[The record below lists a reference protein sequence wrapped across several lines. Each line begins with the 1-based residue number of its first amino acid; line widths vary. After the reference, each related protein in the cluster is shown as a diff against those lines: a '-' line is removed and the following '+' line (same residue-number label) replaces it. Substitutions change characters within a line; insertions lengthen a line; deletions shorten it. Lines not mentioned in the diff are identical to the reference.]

1 MDGSEVP
8 SSAPPSV
15 SQARVAETIRRE
27 ILAGDLA
34 PGQRL
39 IEAELCEL
47 LGATRGA
54 VRAALIDLTHE
65 GLVERIANRGARV
78 RIVSI
83 EEAVQITE
91 VRMVIEGLCGAKA
104 AASIT
109 DAQIGDL
116 RAIGREMEQC
126 VETGDVVGYTGLN
139 QRLHDTV
146 IALADQP
153 VAAEMI
159 SRLRARNVRHQF
171 RLAFRPGRPHVS
183 LPQHLAIIDAICD
196 RDQLR
201 AEAAVKAHLTSVI
214 EALRETAQD
223 RRANLH

>member
-1 MDGSEVP
+1 MP
-8 SSAPPSV
+8 SSAPPLV
-15 SQARVAETIRRE
+15 SQADVAETIRRE

-39 IEAELCEL
+39 IEAELCEQ

-54 VRAALIDLTHE
+54 VRAALIDLTHA

-109 DAQIGDL
+109 DAQVGDL

-153 VAAEMI
+153 IAAEMI

-171 RLAFRPGRPHVS
+171 RLAYRPGRPHVS
-183 LPQHLAIIDAICD
+183 LPQHLAIINAICD
-196 RDQLR
+196 RDEAR

-223 RRANLH
+223 SRMNLH

>member
-1 MDGSEVP
+1 MS
-8 SSAPPSV
+8 PSV
-15 SQARVAETIRRE
+15 PPAVSPAHVAEAIRRG

-39 IEAELCEL
+39 VEAELGEW

-78 RIVSI
+78 RIVSV

-104 AASIT
+104 AALVT
-109 DAQIGDL
+109 DAQIRDL
-116 RAIGREMEQC
+116 RAIGTEMEQC
-126 VETGDVVGYTGLN
+126 VEAGDVVGYTGLN

-146 IALADQP
+146 IALAKQP
-153 VAAEMI
+153 VAAETI
-159 SRLRARNVRHQF
+159 SKLRARNVRHQF
-171 RLAFRPGRPHVS
+171 RLAYRPGRPHVS

-196 RDQLR
+196 RDEVR

-214 EALRETAQD
+214 KELRETAQD
-223 RRANLH
+223 GRVNLH

>member
-1 MDGSEVP
+1 MDELP
-8 SSAPPSV
+8 SSAAPLV
-15 SQARVAETIRRE
+15 SQAHVAETIRRA

-39 IEAELCEL
+39 IEAELCEQ

-109 DAQIGDL
+109 DAQVDDL
-116 RAIGREMEQC
+116 RTIGREMEQC

-153 VAAEMI
+153 IAAEMI

-171 RLAFRPGRPHVS
+171 KLAYRPGRPHVS
-183 LPQHLAIIDAICD
+183 LPQHLAIIDAICG
-196 RDQLR
+196 RDQAR

-214 EALRETAQD
+214 EALRATAQD
-223 RRANLH
+223 TRANLL